1 MSQVILTSLYS
12 HLTAAQTAGTVYA
25 LVGGRI
31 FQMEAAQATARPLL
45 VFSIDSEETQAYMS
59 SAAVTMHMCD
69 VSFTFFFAPTSS
81 VATAMVAEDALF
93 LLLHKASITPSD
105 ASYASI
111 TTLCTSRGVPTIDE
125 DSIVVESRY
134 RLVASKQS

>member
-1 MSQVILTSLYS
+1 MSQIILTSLYN
-12 HLTAAQTAGTVYA
+12 HLVAVQTAGTIYD

-31 FQMEAAQATARPLL
+31 FQMEASQATARPLL
-45 VFSIDSEETQAYMS
+45 VFTLESEETQTYMS
-59 SAAVTMHMCD
+59 SAATTMHTCD

-81 VATAMVAEDALF
+81 VATAMVAEAALF

-111 TTLCTSRGVPTIDE
+111 TTLCTSRGVPTIAD